1 MALWGTIY
9 LGWMFFLTSEECNK
23 VMIEDKHKEE
33 SIKGWVEKE
42 KETYDGKMNKGGSAG
57 NSKLYATVKM

>member
-9 LGWMFFLTSEECNK
+9 LGWMFFLTSKECNK
-23 VMIEDKHKEE
+23 VMIEDKRKEE

-42 KETYDGKMNKGGSAG
+42 EETYDVKMNKGGSAG
-57 NSKLYATVKM
+57 NSVWRC